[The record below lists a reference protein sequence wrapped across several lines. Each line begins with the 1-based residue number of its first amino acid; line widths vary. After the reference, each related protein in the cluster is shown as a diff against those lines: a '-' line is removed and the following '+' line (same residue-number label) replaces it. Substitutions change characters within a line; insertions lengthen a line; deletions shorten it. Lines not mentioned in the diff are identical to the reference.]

1 MKKLKSVI
9 LLYKDLKSSKSHDS
23 VFHNEENKVLNRVLL
38 EVFIIVQIL
47 YIKNPSEYNDTLYD
61 LIEMIDISLSKKDV
75 SSDQKFSTVFTEIC
89 LQLISNGSQSMI
101 DFIIKEFKKVSAYL
115 NEGSINV
122 LVGFLKM

>member
-9 LLYKDLKSSKSHDS
+9 LLYKDLKSKSQES
-23 VFHNEENKVLNRVLL
+23 VFHNEENKVLNIVLL

-101 DFIIKEFKKVSAYL
+101 DFIIKEFKKVSTYL